1 MTDRSGRMDQ
11 NIVDS
16 LVKISGEDWVDTDP
30 ARVMRYSLDST
41 CDSYRMVSPRPVEG
55 SVVVKPEGAEEISR
69 ILRFANEQKI
79 PVIARGAGT
88 GLSAGAIPT
97 EPSILIAM
105 ERMNRIL
112 EIDEEN
118 LIVTCEAAVTLGD
131 LIEAMRRNEHLFFPL
146 HPGDEGAQVGGMVA
160 MNAGGVRA
168 VRHGVMRNQVRGL
181 EVVLPTGE
189 IVKMGG
195 LEGKLIKNNA
205 GYDLLQLMIGSEGTL
220 GIITKAALRL
230 YPEPKI
236 TATLIISFND
246 RKDAFKTVPKI
257 LQRGV
262 TPLALEFVGRAEIT
276 RSAEDLNRS
285 WPAGGGTCY
294 LLVILSETSEED
306 LFNAGEVIETTA
318 VEHGATETLIA
329 QTLAEQRD
337 ILEIRS
343 HFLPA
348 VQDELVDSPD
358 LSVPR
363 SRLAEYIDGLDR
375 LEKKYHTSIP
385 VSAHAGDGNLHLLI
399 MKENGETPAYY
410 NELKKEAYQLAVDL
424 GGSITGEHGIGL
436 LRRDMMPVMFSE
448 RELRIMWGIKKTFD
462 PNNILNPGKMVI
474 PFE

>member
-1 MTDRSGRMDQ
+1 
-11 NIVDS
+11 
-16 LVKISGEDWVDTDP
+16 
-30 ARVMRYSLDST
+30 
-41 CDSYRMVSPRPVEG
+41 
-55 SVVVKPEGAEEISR
+55 
-69 ILRFANEQKI
+69 
-79 PVIARGAGT
+79 
-88 GLSAGAIPT
+88 
-97 EPSILIAM
+97 
-105 ERMNRIL
+105 
-112 EIDEEN
+112 
-118 LIVTCEAAVTLGD
+118 
-131 LIEAMRRNEHLFFPL
+131 
-146 HPGDEGAQVGGMVA
+146 
-160 MNAGGVRA
+160 
-168 VRHGVMRNQVRGL
+168 
-181 EVVLPTGE
+181 
-189 IVKMGG
+189 
-195 LEGKLIKNNA
+195 
-205 GYDLLQLMIGSEGTL
+205 
-220 GIITKAALRL
+220 
-230 YPEPKI
+230 
-236 TATLIISFND
+236 
-246 RKDAFKTVPKI
+246 
-257 LQRGV
+257 
-262 TPLALEFVGRAEIT
+262 
-276 RSAEDLNRS
+276 
-285 WPAGGGTCY
+285 
-294 LLVILSETSEED
+294 
-306 LFNAGEVIETTA
+306 VIETTA